1 MEKKETMCYH
11 SLIDLYNVKFDLLNE
26 LDLLLPVL
34 KNIAKIVNLNI
45 LDISYHKFNPQ
56 GLTVMLLL
64 SESHISIHTWPEKNM
79 ACLDILSCKNN
90 PIDYLDEIIKMF
102 DTTIFK
108 HKNII
113 R

>member
-1 MEKKETMCYH
+1 MEKKNIMCYH
-11 SLIDLYNVKFDLLNE
+11 SLIDLYNVDFNLLNE
-26 LDLLLPVL
+26 INILLPIL
-34 KNIAKIVNLNI
+34 NKISKMVNLTI
-45 LDISYHKFNPQ
+45 LDTSYHKFNPQ

-90 PIDYLDEIIKMF
+90 PGDYIYDIIKLF
-102 DTTIFK
+102 NTTSYN
-108 HKNII
+108 HQNII